1 MKKIILSII
10 LIVTLSCSK
19 SDDKVSFRPQYMSFT
34 LIGMGNLTASDNI
47 PKQNIIIRDSTAW
60 SNILNALSQET
71 IQQFTETT
79 NIDFNNYQLIAV
91 FDTPYPSSTF
101 DLEIIGITEYENK
114 IEVARQYF
122 STPTATI
129 VYPQSYH
136 IVKMRKSTKP
146 IVL

>member
-1 MKKIILSII
+1 
-10 LIVTLSCSK
+10 
-19 SDDKVSFRPQYMSFT
+19 MSFT